1 MQAGPDVTQ
10 LIVLTGLPIGLDT
23 MRVAGRNACRALN
36 DSGAAFAVWE
46 QVRTAIAAASLTA
59 AARSVFTT
67 TIAYERTLEP
77 DARRVRTQT
86 STVHSG
92 YVREPW
98 GSRSPEQLHADG
110 YVVTDRDNVTAYYAP
125 GLEVLLSPAFI
136 DDHCFHLTRDH
147 DRLGLA
153 FEPNPDRRKT
163 SDIRRTLWLD
173 ASSAELR
180 TMEFGYS
187 NVLAE
192 QEAVA
197 RGEASFIRMANGMWA
212 ISRWTIRM
220 PVLEQVVTSAIRG
233 GRALSVERA
242 ETSLQVVAVHVA
254 GGELALVRAGTDTLW
269 KRPLLALS
277 GTVVDSASGKPI
289 AGARL
294 SLTDERGRFHR
305 LAGPLFDAWR
315 AARRVYVRSAN
326 AVARF
331 H

>member
-1 MQAGPDVTQ
+1 
-10 LIVLTGLPIGLDT
+10 

-136 DDHCFHLTRDH
+136 DDYCFHLTRDH

-163 SDIRRTLWLD
+163 SDIRGTLWLD

-220 PVLEQVVTSAIRG
+220 PVLEQVVTLSNSGATGAFSRTRGNQASSRG
-233 GRALSVERA
+233 GSRR
-242 ETSLQVVAVHVA
+242 
-254 GGELALVRAGTDTLW
+254 GRRAG
-269 KRPLLALS
+269 S
-277 GTVVDSASGKPI
+277 
-289 AGARL
+289 GARGNGYTVEASIARTL
-294 SLTDERGRFHR
+294 GNGRGLGVRQADRRCTAVADRDERGRFHR
-305 LAGPLFDAWR
+305 LPGLLFDAWR